1 LGSKPKQGRKAGRG
15 DQPMSVGR
23 ELLMVNQF
31 STPVTHRGRMANL
44 SGGGKK
50 RAARSPRKKGDL
62 LAIWLDLLKQID
74 NPPKRRAARLRRAQR
89 PRRPIPIQ
97 RLRLEGYGS
106 QVDAGG
112 RGPGHRRATP

>member
-1 LGSKPKQGRKAGRG
+1 
-15 DQPMSVGR
+15 
-23 ELLMVNQF
+23 MVNQF

-44 SGGGKK
+44 SGGAKK
-50 RAARSPRKKGDL
+50 RAARGPRKKGDL

-74 NPPKRRAARLRRAQR
+74 NPGKRRAARLRRAQR

-97 RLRLEGYGS
+97 RLRLEGYGN
-106 QVDAGG
+106 QIDGGG